1 LKPFGLLFVIFFDNI
16 RECGIISENYCGR
29 CLMLK
34 FLYVLVFIFLFTSFG
49 WAKDIITVYSGAGM
63 RKPMDKIGIA
73 FEKKY
78 GVSVRYNYAGSN
90 TLLSQIELT
99 KKGDCYMPG
108 ATMYIEKAKEKGFV
122 DYEKP
127 VAYHIPVIAVPE
139 GNPANI
145 NSLKDLIKPGV
156 KIILGDPKAAAIGK
170 MGSKILKKNK
180 IYDEVQKNVI
190 ATAATVNELV
200 VYMCMRQADASII
213 WKASLLGTEDKTDII
228 EIPKEE
234 NMIKVIPIGRLT
246 FSKHKKIAKK
256 FVDFVASS
264 EGKSIFKECGFTAYP
279 NPKYEK

>member
-1 LKPFGLLFVIFFDNI
+1 M
-16 RECGIISENYCGR
+16 R
-29 CLMLK
+29 CFMLR
-34 FLYVLVFIFLFTSFG
+34 FLYMLVFIFLFTSFG
-49 WAKDIITVYSGAGM
+49 WAKDVITVYSGAGM
-63 RKPMDKIGIA
+63 RKPMDKIGVA

-78 GVSVRYNYAGSN
+78 GISVKYNYGGSN

-99 KKGDCYMPG
+99 KRGDCYMPG
-108 ATMYIEKAKEKGFV
+108 ATYYIKIAKNKGFI

-145 NSLKDLIKPGV
+145 FGLKDLTKPGV
-156 KIILGDPKAAAIGK
+156 RIILGDPKAAAIGK
-170 MGSKILKKNK
+170 IENKILKKNK
-180 IYDEVQKNVI
+180 IYDRVQKNVI

-200 VYMCMRQADASII
+200 VYMCLHQADASIV

-234 NMIKVIPIGRLT
+234 NIIKVIPIGRLT

-256 FVDFVASS
+256 FVDFVASP
-264 EGKSIFKECGFTAYP
+264 EGRAVFKEYGFTTYS
-279 NPKYEK
+279 NSKYKK